1 MNNNKISIA
10 RIIKSHGLKGAV
22 KVAVA
27 DERDGR
33 FKKGQHLYTEDGEAL
48 TVLNFSDN
56 GLVSILEFE
65 EVDSIDGAERLK
77 NKDLLIDEQD
87 LAPRED
93 GSYYIKDL
101 LGSRVTDT
109 EGLELGQV
117 KDVLNYSA
125 NDVLVI
131 DYKGK
136 DCLVPF
142 IEQIIVSVDTDKGLI
157 IMDPIEGL
165 FDED

>member
-1 MNNNKISIA
+1 MKNNMISIG

-27 DERDGR
+27 DEREGR
-33 FKKGQHLYTEDGEAL
+33 FNIGQHLYTEEGREL
-48 TVLNFSDN
+48 TVQEFSNN
-56 GLVSILEFE
+56 GLVSILKFQELSSIE
-65 EVDSIDGAERLK
+65 EAEILK
-77 NKDLLIDEQD
+77 NKDLLINEED

-101 LGSRVTDT
+101 LGLEVRDT
-109 EGLELGQV
+109 QGKDLGRV
-117 KDVLNYSA
+117 KDVLNYAA

-131 DYKGK
+131 DHNGK

-142 IEQIIVSVDTDKGLI
+142 IEQILVSVDTVEGL
-157 IMDPIEGL
+157 MVLDPIEGL

>member
-1 MNNNKISIA
+1 MKNNMISIG

-27 DERDGR
+27 DEREGR
-33 FKKGQHLYTEDGEAL
+33 FKVGQHLYTEEGQEL
-48 TVLNFSDN
+48 TVLEFSNN
-56 GLVSILEFE
+56 GLVTILKFQEL
-65 EVDSIDGAERLK
+65 DSIDGAEKLK
-77 NKDLLIDEQD
+77 NKDLFIDEKD
-87 LAPRED
+87 LTPRKD

-101 LGSRVTDT
+101 LGLEVKDT
-109 EGLELGQV
+109 KGLELGKI
-117 KDVLNYSA
+117 KDVLNYAA

-131 DYKGK
+131 DHNGK

-142 IEQIIVSVDTDKGLI
+142 IKQILVSVDIERGLMI
-157 IMDPIEGL
+157 LDPIEGL